1 MTEAAAVDPAVL
13 DRFHKRGELHPSEMR
28 PWQLAIA
35 EIKSEASEVDGFAVA
50 QDVADKIMRAE
61 TIDDVLGIPENGPG
75 DITDLVGRSFRF
87 LGGPRYS
94 VGAEKYKEGGT
105 GFYVVFRVLF
115 SDGFDALISTGATNI
130 IFQMKRLGQLG
141 ALGSTEA
148 EPSEMVYTMKC
159 RDTARGT
166 LYWLAA
172 AIV

>member
-1 MTEAAAVDPAVL
+1 MTEATVDPAVIE
-13 DRFHKRGELHPSEMR
+13 RFHKRGELHPSEMR
-28 PWQLAIA
+28 PWQLAISQ
-35 EIKSEASEVDGFAVA
+35 IKDEATEVDGFTVA

-61 TIDDVLGIPENGPG
+61 TIEDVLGVPENGPG

-115 SDGFDALISTGATNI
+115 GDGFDALVSTGATNI
-130 IFQMKRLGQLG
+130 VFQLKRITQLG
-141 ALGSTEA
+141 GFGSTEA
-148 EPSEMVYTMKC
+148 EPSEMVYTIKS

-166 LYWLAA
+166 LYWLSAA
-172 AIV
+172 